1 MKRGLLPSLAPHG
14 PDGSG
19 VRRSCAA
26 KRQHPL
32 EWETPASFGRIRDA
46 NSRSRQLP
54 EAFVETITKFI
65 ARSEKSGGSE
75 KANYALFF
83 TELCDE
89 ILQVPHPEPA
99 GPDNA
104 KNRYVFE
111 RAVTYRKADCNNER
125 FPDPGSCRSQ
135 ISRFASQRVWSSIDL
150 AKGARTPKRT
160 RPNAATRH

>member
-14 PDGSG
+14 PGGSE
-19 VRRSCAA
+19 SAA
-26 KRQHPL
+26 RALQSANAL
-32 EWETPASFGRIRDA
+32 WSGRLQPASDA
-46 NSRSRQLP
+46 SGMPIQDHGMP
-54 EAFVETITKFI
+54 DAFVETITKFI
-65 ARSEKSGGSE
+65 ARSKKSGGSE